1 MPWQASNSHN
11 NSYNDWPANRRREES
26 KMIVER
32 VWTGN
37 AYRNFNY
44 LIACPDSG
52 EALAIDPLDHQKCLA
67 AAKAKGWQITQVLN
81 THEHHDHTGGNE
93 AMVAATGAKLL
104 AHHRAAG
111 RIAGVDRGLQAGD
124 VVKVGKRVELEC
136 LDTPGHT
143 MCHICL
149 RSHGD
154 QPTLFSG
161 DTLFNA
167 GAGNCHNGGDPNAM
181 YSTFAT
187 QLSRLP
193 PSTRLYPGHDYIEN
207 NLKFT
212 LAREP
217 DNSAAQALLQK
228 VAGGDAAT
236 SPVLTLADEYQ
247 VNTFFR
253 LSSPSVIAKLRE
265 NFPDLPDEPDAK
277 TVFIKLRELRNSW

>member
-1 MPWQASNSHN
+1 MPWQASNSYN
-11 NSYNDWPANRRREES
+11 NFYNDWPANRRREES

-104 AHHRAAG
+104 AHHRAAS